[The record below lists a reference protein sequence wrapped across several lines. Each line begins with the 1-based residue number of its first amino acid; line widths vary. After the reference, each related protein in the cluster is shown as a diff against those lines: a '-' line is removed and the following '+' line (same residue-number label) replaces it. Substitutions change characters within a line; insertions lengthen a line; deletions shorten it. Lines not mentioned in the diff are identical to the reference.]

1 MTMSP
6 RLLSLQ
12 IENIHMNNVMKIG
25 EMKVNQT
32 QQKAI
37 LEGLLFV
44 SGDEG
49 ITIQQISKILDVN
62 QSMVTKL
69 MAELISDYEEL
80 DRGIMIMQSN
90 EVFHLTTKPE
100 HSTYYKKFLQT
111 PQSSRMSQAALETLA
126 IIAYNQPITRA
137 EIEDIR
143 GVKSDRPVQT
153 LLSRSLIEEVGRKDT
168 VGRPILFATS
178 KEFLTYFGLS
188 SLRELPPLPEDMD
201 MENIEKEADLLF
213 ERLHEE
219 KE

>member
-12 IENIHMNNVMKIG
+12 IENVHMNNVMKIG